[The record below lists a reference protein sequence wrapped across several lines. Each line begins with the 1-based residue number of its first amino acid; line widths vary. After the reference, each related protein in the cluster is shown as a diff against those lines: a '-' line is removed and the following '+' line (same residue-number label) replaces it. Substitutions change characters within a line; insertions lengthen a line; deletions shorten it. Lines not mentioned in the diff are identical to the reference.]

1 MQDVNNSEVK
11 DLPREECWNCGK
23 ELTHGKLFVQVVIK
37 KVVDHEDYWSFDEAG
52 MNPYGQFCI
61 QCLLS
66 LDNSTMSGFGGI
78 NMDNLDACIPDWR
91 LQI

>member
-1 MQDVNNSEVK
+1 MCNMQDVNNSEVK

-23 ELTHGKLFVQVVIK
+23 ELTQGKLFVQVVVK
-37 KVVDHEDYWSFDEAG
+37 KIVDHEDYWSFDEAG

-61 QCLLS
+61 QCLLES
-66 LDNSTMSGFGGI
+66 DDEISGGI
-78 NMDNLDACIPDWR
+78 NSENLDACIPDWR